1 MKVEDIRT
9 LLASAAMQ
17 GFNGGQRAFV
27 FVNAQ
32 LMSTQIQNTLL
43 KTLEEP
49 HSETMLILTGNEFG
63 LLPTIR
69 SRCMIERIGAGDV
82 QKAAQ
87 SLSHDGIEKQ
97 DALFFAGLAD
107 GIESRARAYATEEA
121 QAFRAEDRPAAYVGA
136 RGVLFQVAEMN
147 GEVVGFIDREGDFV
161 HALHVRAAH
170 ARQGVGWRLM
180 DHAEAQIARAGFVS
194 ARLETDT
201 FNRRSR
207 AFYAKRGYREA
218 ERYPDEQWDSDLT
231 TILLVKQ
238 LP

>member
-1 MKVEDIRT
+1 
-9 LLASAAMQ
+9 
-17 GFNGGQRAFV
+17 
-27 FVNAQ
+27 
-32 LMSTQIQNTLL
+32 MSTTGDILVRAARREDFPDLCAVLHDTFES
-43 KTLEEP
+43 TWRP
-49 HSETMLILTGNEFG
+49 HVTE
-63 LLPTIR
+63 
-69 SRCMIERIGAGDV
+69 
-82 QKAAQ
+82 AA
-87 SLSHDGIEKQ
+87 
-97 DALFFAGLAD
+97 
-107 GIESRARAYATEEA
+107 A

-231 TILLVKQ
+231 TILLVKP